1 MAIRLLSGET
11 IDGGATFVGKIN
23 ITQNSGDF
31 ILENTGSGHASLTTG
46 SSKDLNISSAS
57 GNVYINTNTTFA
69 GTVAVNGDFF
79 LDVKNPKLLKKVRR
93 YYENNGVVF
102 SGDALD
108 DYDILMEQISVDLEA
123 VEA

>member
-46 SSKDLNISSAS
+46 SSKDLNIS
-57 GNVYINTNTTFA
+57 YCDTNRWFHT
-69 GTVAVNGDFF
+69 
-79 LDVKNPKLLKKVRR
+79 
-93 YYENNGVVF
+93 
-102 SGDALD
+102 
-108 DYDILMEQISVDLEA
+108 
-123 VEA
+123 